1 MTYSKCCSWRFRS
14 IVNSLPFSLVLHKS
28 EVGLCRSIFN
38 NLSTSYSNCLE
49 NVSDWSD
56 APSKPMYCCTIS
68 DEHYEY
74 REYCCHYSELLS
86 QHRIFLILLLLLVLA
101 ASGTFALLFLLNM
114 YMIVVSSSN
123 AEIPNINKLAFLP
136 KPNFFP
142 NADEWNPTR
151 KRKCENSK
159 SKGSQK
165 GKSSKWTSKN
175 NASKRRISSEE
186 VLRRSQ
192 KSEEKYAKNIN
203 SKCGQFKRGSPS
215 STTSVHSKQIVA
227 SKWTSSER
235 RNTR

>member
-1 MTYSKCCSWRFRS
+1 MTYSKCYSWRFRS
-14 IVNSLPFSLVLHKS
+14 VVNCMPFSLALHKS

-56 APSKPMYCCTIS
+56 APSEPMYCCTMP

-86 QHRIFLILLLLLVLA
+86 QHRLFLILLLLLVFV

-123 AEIPNINKLAFLP
+123 AEIPNIGKFAFLP

-151 KRKCENSK
+151 KQKCAN

-165 GKSSKWTSKN
+165 GKSSKWTSKD
-175 NASKRRISSEE
+175 NASKRKISEE
-186 VLRRSQ
+186 VLRKSR
-192 KSEEKYAKNIN
+192 KSEEKNFRNIN
-203 SKCGQFKRGSPS
+203 SKSGRFKRDSPS
-215 STTSVHSKQIVA
+215 SPTSVH
-227 SKWTSSER
+227 ER
-235 RNTR
+235 